1 MGAVDIVPGVSGGT
15 VALVLGIYRRLIDSM
30 QQGALALSRL
40 VRLDIAGARV
50 HLRAVEWGFIIP
62 LVVGIISAILIL
74 AGPIESALE
83 RAPVPMAGL
92 FFGLVAGSVV
102 IAMGLLPQVTRR
114 EVAIV
119 AGVGLITF
127 LGLGLGASGKSE
139 GIADPPLWAYPASAA
154 IAVCAMILPGISGS
168 FLLVMMGMY
177 APVLAAA
184 SSRDWAI
191 LLLFTMGAVVGLALF
206 SRVLHWALQHHYA
219 TVLAAMIGLMVGSA
233 RILWPWPD
241 GLNSTELGAPS
252 GEVGITLLLALL
264 GLGIVIGFDLIAHRL
279 EHRGAREEAADLQ
292 A

>member
-40 VRLDIAGARV
+40 VRLDIDGART
-50 HLRAVEWGFIIP
+50 HLRAVEWAFIIP
-62 LVVGIISAILIL
+62 LVVGILSAILIL

-83 RAPVPMAGL
+83 RAPVPMAG
-92 FFGLVAGSVV
+92 FFSGLVAGSVIV
-102 IAMGLLPQVTRR
+102 AIGLLPTVTKR
-114 EVAIV
+114 EVAIIV
-119 AGVGLITF
+119 GVGVITF
-127 LGLGLGASGKSE
+127 VGLGLGFGGKTE
-139 GIADPPLWAYPASAA
+139 GIADPPLWAYPAAAA

-168 FLLVMMGMY
+168 FLLVMLGMY

-184 SSRDWAI
+184 SDRDWPI
-191 LLLFTMGAVVGLALF
+191 LLLFVMGAVVGLALF
-206 SRVLHWALQHHYA
+206 SRALHWALQHHYA

-241 GLNSTELGAPS
+241 GLNSTDLGGPS
-252 GEVGITLLLALL
+252 GEVLVTLLLALL
-264 GLGIVIGFDLIAHRL
+264 GLGLVIGFDFIAHRL
-279 EHRGAREEAADLQ
+279 EHRGAREEAADLR

>member
-40 VRLDIAGARV
+40 VRLDVAGART
-50 HLRAVEWGFIIP
+50 HLQAVEWAFILP

-74 AGPIESALE
+74 AGPIETALE

-102 IAMGLLPQVTRR
+102 IAIGLLPGVTKR
-114 EVAIV
+114 EWAII

-127 LGLGLGASGKSE
+127 IGLGLGVGGKSD
-139 GIADPPLWAYPASAA
+139 GLTDPPLWAYPASAA

-168 FLLVMMGMY
+168 FLLVMLGMY

-184 SSRDWAI
+184 SDRNWSI
-191 LLLFTMGAVVGLALF
+191 LLVFTLGAVVGLALF

-241 GLNSTELGAPS
+241 GLNSTDLGGPS
-252 GEVGITLLLALL
+252 GQILLTLLLAVL
-264 GLGIVIGFDLIAHRL
+264 GFALVIGFDKFAHRL
-279 EHRGAREEAADLQ
+279 EHRGAKEEAADLQ